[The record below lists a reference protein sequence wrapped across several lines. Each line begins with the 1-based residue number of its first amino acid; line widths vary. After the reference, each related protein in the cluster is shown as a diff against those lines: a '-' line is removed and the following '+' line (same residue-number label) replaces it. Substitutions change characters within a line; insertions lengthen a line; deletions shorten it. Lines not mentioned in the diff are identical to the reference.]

1 MTERFFI
8 CGLGIK
14 KSQAIARETLFVWD
28 FFYKKMITEKEMPEL
43 NFTRMAK
50 ELSPSLKRLSRKNR
64 HLGFIDKDDL
74 YQEALINL
82 WSRLEKGELNDKT
95 ASYIVRGCYFH
106 IQNYIRTHKVR
117 NNVLSLEEPI
127 VFEEGRQ
134 SCLKDMLKDE
144 KPDLLS
150 QLNSR
155 FIVDDIMNNGL
166 SKREK
171 DVFRLLY
178 KGLNVRQ
185 VAKRLGISHV
195 RVVKLR
201 QNINHKYK
209 DKFFDTAV
217 TRE

>member
-1 MTERFFI
+1 MKTI
-8 CGLGIK
+8 
-14 KSQAIARETLFVWD
+14 
-28 FFYKKMITEKEMPEL
+28 ITEEGLAEHGFSRL
-43 NFTRMAK
+43 AK
-50 ELSPSLKRLSRKNR
+50 ELSPSLRKLSRKNR

-82 WSRLEKGELNDKT
+82 WSRLEKGELSDKT

-166 SKREK
+166 SRREK

-185 VAKRLGISHV
+185 IAKRLGISHV
-195 RVVKLR
+195 RVVKIK

-209 DKFFDTAV
+209 DKFFDAAV
-217 TRE
+217 TGQ